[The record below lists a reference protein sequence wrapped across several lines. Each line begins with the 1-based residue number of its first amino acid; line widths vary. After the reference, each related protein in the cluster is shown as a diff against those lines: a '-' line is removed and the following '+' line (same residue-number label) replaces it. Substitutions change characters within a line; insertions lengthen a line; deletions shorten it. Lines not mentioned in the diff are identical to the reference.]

1 MRNVTASPPPK
12 IDTHEAGKVPAVAQL
27 THLSALCAETFI
39 AKLTQICRR
48 LILPRRLL
56 PPQKRHRR
64 ELRSGRY
71 AASVKFTN
79 GYWLLRD
86 GVHAHYPAQAYEVI
100 AEPDALVV
108 FAPTRKIEHRGDTLN
123 QPLLTVRCTSPAPDV
138 ISVAVNHFAGEQ
150 PPDPQFPL
158 QTEPSVEV
166 HTEVDDS
173 HATLTSGALSA
184 RFERG
189 DRWVLEFIADGTVL
203 TTSGAKALAY
213 ISTDSD
219 GHYVREQLSL
229 GVGEVVYGLGER
241 FGPLVKNGQ
250 VIDIWNA
257 DGGTSSEQAYKNVP
271 FYLTNRGYGVFVNHP
286 GPVSFE
292 VGSENVS
299 RVQFNVAGQALEY
312 LIIYGPT
319 FREIVRKYTALTGR
333 PALPPAWS
341 FGLWLSTSFTTSYDE
356 ETVTGFVDGMA
367 ARDLPLS
374 VFHFDCFWMREFQ
387 WCDFTWDNRTFPDPA
402 AMLSRLKD
410 RGLRICVWINP
421 YIAQRSPLFAE
432 AAQQGYLLRKRNGD
446 IWQTDE
452 WQAGMGI
459 VDFTNAGARQWY
471 TDKLRTLLDMGVD
484 CFKTDFG
491 ERIPTD
497 VVWSD
502 RSDPERMHNFYSYL
516 YNQTVFELLKTHR
529 GEQEAVV
536 FARSATAGGQQF
548 PVHWGGDCE
557 STFVSMA
564 ESLRG
569 GLSLAA
575 SGFGFWSHDIGGFEG
590 RPDPAVF
597 KRWIPFGLL
606 CTHSRLHGS
615 DSYRVP
621 WVFDEEAV
629 DVLRRFTRLKAQL
642 MPYIYGQA
650 VNAARDG
657 MPVLRP
663 MAAQFPDDPACTHL
677 DRQYMFGDRLLV
689 APVFTAS
696 GETSYYIPAGT
707 WTHLQTG
714 STVRGPGWVNDVC
727 DFQTVPVFVRPGT
740 VLPIGARDD
749 RPDYAYDDDV
759 TLRVYEFDDG
769 DRTTVT
775 VSDTTGEAAATFDVA
790 RDDDTLT
797 VTRKH
802 GNAAWRLLLVG
813 VSDVTT
819 VEGGTPAQNGNGT
832 EISVPADTGRCSV
845 EL

>member
-1 MRNVTASPPPK
+1 
-12 IDTHEAGKVPAVAQL
+12 
-27 THLSALCAETFI
+27 
-39 AKLTQICRR
+39 
-48 LILPRRLL
+48 
-56 PPQKRHRR
+56 
-64 ELRSGRY
+64 
-71 AASVKFTN
+71 VKFTN

-86 GVHAHYPAQAYEVI
+86 GVRAHYPAQAYDVT

-108 FAPTRKIEHRGDTLN
+108 YAPTRKIEHRGDTLN
-123 QPLLTVRCTSPAPDV
+123 QPLLTVRCTSPAEDV
-138 ISVAVNHFAGEQ
+138 ISVGVNHFVGEQ
-150 PPDPQFPL
+150 PRHPQFTLKTDPA
-158 QTEPSVEV
+158 VKIN
-166 HTEVDDS
+166 TEVDEN
-173 HATLTSGALSA
+173 HATITSGALSA
-184 RFERG
+184 RFGRGERWAL
-189 DRWVLEFIADGTVL
+189 DFLADGKVL
-203 TTSGAKALAY
+203 TSSSSKALAY
-213 ISTDSD
+213 IDTDSD
-219 GHYVREQLSL
+219 EHYVREQLSL
-229 GVGEVVYGLGER
+229 GVGEAIYGLGER

-286 GPVSFE
+286 GLVSFE
-292 VGSENVS
+292 VGSEAVS
-299 RVQFNVAGQALEY
+299 RVQFSVAGQALEY

-319 FREIVRKYTALTGR
+319 FAEIMRKYTALTGR

-356 ETVTGFVDGMA
+356 ETVTGFVEGMA
-367 ARDLPLS
+367 TRDLPLS

-387 WCDFTWDNRTFPDPA
+387 WCDFTWDDRTFPDPA

-410 RGLRICVWINP
+410 RGLRICVWINA
-421 YIAQRSPLFAE
+421 YIAQRSPLFGEGAE
-432 AAQQGYLLRKRNGD
+432 HGYLLRKPNGD
-446 IWQTDE
+446 VWQTDQ
-452 WQAGMGI
+452 WQSGMGI
-459 VDFTNAGARQWY
+459 VDFTNPDARRWY
-471 TDKLRTLLDMGVD
+471 ADELRDLLDMGVD

-497 VVWSD
+497 VVWFD
-502 RSDPERMHNFYSYL
+502 GSDPERMHNLYSYL

-564 ESLRG
+564 ETLRG

-575 SGFGFWSHDIGGFEG
+575 SGFSFWSHDIGGFEG

-629 DVLRRFTRLKAQL
+629 EVLRRFTKLKAQL

-663 MAAQFPDDPACTHL
+663 MAAEFPDDPACTHL
-677 DRQYMFGDRLLV
+677 DRQYMLGDRLLV

-696 GETSYYIPAGT
+696 GETSYYLPAGT

-714 STVRGPGWVNDVC
+714 ATVRGPSWVNDMC

-740 VLPIGARDD
+740 VLPVGARDD
-749 RPDYAYDDDV
+749 RPDYAYDEDV
-759 TLRVYEFDDG
+759 TLRVYEFADG
-769 DRTTVT
+769 DRTTLMVP
-775 VSDTTGEAAATFDVA
+775 DTTGEVAATFEVTQDNG
-790 RDDDTLT
+790 TLT
-797 VTRKH
+797 VTRVH
-802 GNAAWRLLLVG
+802 GTAAWRVQ
-813 VSDVTT
+813 SPD
-819 VEGGTPAQNGNGT
+819 GT
-832 EISVPADTGRCSV
+832 EISVPADASRWSS
-845 EL
+845 

>member
-1 MRNVTASPPPK
+1 
-12 IDTHEAGKVPAVAQL
+12 
-27 THLSALCAETFI
+27 
-39 AKLTQICRR
+39 
-48 LILPRRLL
+48 
-56 PPQKRHRR
+56 
-64 ELRSGRY
+64 
-71 AASVKFTN
+71 VKFTN
-79 GYWLLRD
+79 GYWMLRD
-86 GVHAHYPAQAYEVI
+86 GVRAYYPAEAYDVT
-100 AEPDALVV
+100 AGPDALVV
-108 FAPTRKIEHRGDTLN
+108 YAPTREIEHRGDTLN
-123 QPLLTVRCTSPAPDV
+123 LPVLTIRCTSPAEDV
-138 ISVAVNHFAGEQ
+138 ISVAISHFVGEQ
-150 PPDPQFPL
+150 PRHPQFPL
-158 QTEPSVEV
+158 RADPPPNIRTEIS
-166 HTEVDDS
+166 DG
-173 HATLTSGALSA
+173 HASITSGALSA

-189 DRWVLEFIADGTVL
+189 EGWALEFLADGTVL
-203 TTSGAKALAY
+203 TSSGSKALAY
-213 ISTDSD
+213 IDTHSD
-219 GHYVREQLSL
+219 EHYVREQLSL

-250 VIDIWNA
+250 VVDIWNA

-271 FYLTNRGYGVFVNHP
+271 FYLTNRGYGVFVNDR
-286 GPVSFE
+286 GLVSFE
-292 VGSENVS
+292 VASEAVS
-299 RVQFNVAGQALEY
+299 RVQFSVAGQALEY
-312 LIIYGPT
+312 LIIYGPS
-319 FREIVRKYTALTGR
+319 FAEILRKYTALTGR

-356 ETVTGFVDGMA
+356 ETVTGFVEGMA
-367 ARDLPLS
+367 TRDLPLS

-387 WCDFTWDNRTFPDPA
+387 WCNFTWDDRTFPDPA
-402 AMLSRLKD
+402 GMLSRLKD

-432 AAQQGYLLRKRNGD
+432 AAEHGYLLHKPDGD
-446 IWQTDE
+446 VWQTDK

-459 VDFTNAGARQWY
+459 VDFTNADARQWY
-471 TDKLRTLLDMGVD
+471 ADQLRALLDMGVD

-502 RSDPERMHNFYSYL
+502 GSNPERMHNFYSYL
-516 YNQTVFELLKTHR
+516 YNQTVFELLRTHR
-529 GEQEAVV
+529 GEHEAVV

-597 KRWIPFGLL
+597 KRWIAFGLL

-621 WVFDEEAV
+621 WLFDEESV
-629 DVLRRFTRLKAQL
+629 EVLRIFTQLKAQL

-650 VNAARDG
+650 VNAARSG

-663 MAAQFPDDPACTHL
+663 MVAEFPDDPACAHL
-677 DRQYMFGDRLLV
+677 DRQYMLGDRLLV

-696 GETSYYIPAGT
+696 GETSYYIPTGT

-714 STVRGPGWVNDVC
+714 ETVRGPGWVNDVC
-727 DFQTVPVFVRPGT
+727 DFRTVPVFVRPGT

-749 RPDYAYDDDV
+749 RPDYAYDEDV
-759 TLRVYEFDDG
+759 TLRVYEFADG

-775 VSDTTGEAAATFDVA
+775 VPDTTGEVSATFEVA
-790 RDDDTLT
+790 QDDGTLT
-797 VTRKH
+797 VTREQ
-802 GNAAWRLLLVG
+802 GSAPWRVQ
-813 VSDVTT
+813 S
-819 VEGGTPAQNGNGT
+819 PNGT
-832 EISVPADTGRCSV
+832 KISVPADASRWSS
-845 EL
+845 

>member
-1 MRNVTASPPPK
+1 
-12 IDTHEAGKVPAVAQL
+12 
-27 THLSALCAETFI
+27 
-39 AKLTQICRR
+39 
-48 LILPRRLL
+48 
-56 PPQKRHRR
+56 
-64 ELRSGRY
+64 
-71 AASVKFTN
+71 VKFTN

-86 GVHAHYPAQAYEVI
+86 GVHAHYPAQAYDVT
-100 AEPDALVV
+100 AEPEALVV
-108 FAPTRKIEHRGDTLN
+108 YAPTRKIEHRGDTLN

-138 ISVAVNHFAGEQ
+138 ISVAVNHFVGEQ
-150 PPDPQFPL
+150 PRHPQFPL
-158 QTEPSVEV
+158 KTDPSANI
-166 HTEVDDS
+166 HTEIDDS
-173 HATLTSGALSA
+173 YATITSGALSA
-184 RFERG
+184 RFARGERWAL
-189 DRWVLEFIADGTVL
+189 DFIADGTVL
-203 TTSGAKALAY
+203 TSSGSKALAY
-213 ISTDSD
+213 IDVDSD
-219 GHYVREQLSL
+219 EHYVREQLSL
-229 GVGEVVYGLGER
+229 DVGEAVYGLGER
-241 FGPLVKNGQ
+241 FGPFVKNGQ

-257 DGGTSSEQAYKNVP
+257 DGGTSSEQAYKSVP

-286 GPVSFE
+286 GLVSFE
-292 VGSENVS
+292 VGSEVVS
-299 RVQFNVAGQALEY
+299 RAQFSVAGQALEY

-319 FREIVRKYTALTGR
+319 FAEILRKYTALTGR

-356 ETVTGFVDGMA
+356 ETVTGFVEGMA
-367 ARDLPLS
+367 SRDLPLS

-432 AAQQGYLLRKRNGD
+432 AAQQDYLLRKRNGD

-459 VDFTNAGARQWY
+459 VDFTNAAARQWY

-502 RSDPERMHNFYSYL
+502 GSDPERMHNFYSNL

-564 ESLRG
+564 ETLRG

-606 CTHSRLHGS
+606 STHSRLHGS

-629 DVLRRFTRLKAQL
+629 QVLRRFTKLKAQL

-650 VNAARDG
+650 VNAAQDG

-663 MAAQFPDDPACTHL
+663 MAAEFPDDAACTHL
-677 DRQYMFGDRLLV
+677 DRQYMLGDRLLV

-696 GETSYYIPAGT
+696 GETSYYLPTGA

-714 STVRGPGWVNDVC
+714 ATVRGPGWVTDVC

-749 RPDYAYDDDV
+749 RPDYPYEEDV
-759 TLRVYEFDDG
+759 TLRVYEFADG
-769 DRTTVT
+769 DLTTAT
-775 VSDTTGEAAATFDVA
+775 VPGITGEVAAAFEVA
-790 RDDDTLT
+790 RDDGTLT
-797 VTRKH
+797 VTRLH
-802 GNAAWRLLLVG
+802 GTAAWRLLLIG
-813 VSDVTT
+813 VFDVTT
-819 VEGGTPAQNGNGT
+819 VDGGTPAQNANGT
-832 EISVPADTGRCSV
+832 EISVPADTGRYSI